1 MHTTKIHITYTSIH
15 TIIIYTHKR
24 HKYLNIQNRCMYNIY
39 IQYIPYKAPKPSF
52 FRTKYVRP
60 FFSTPAPQ
68 MRAIHQQA
76 WGD

>member
-1 MHTTKIHITYTSIH
+1 
-15 TIIIYTHKR
+15 
-24 HKYLNIQNRCMYNIY
+24 MYNIY

-68 MRAIHQQA
+68 MRAFTSKHGEKKLGILRVYIT
-76 WGD
+76 

>member
-1 MHTTKIHITYTSIH
+1 
-15 TIIIYTHKR
+15 
-24 HKYLNIQNRCMYNIY
+24 MYNIY

-68 MRAIHQQA
+68 MRAIHEQA
-76 WGD
+76 WGEETRNTTCIYNMNICI